1 VEREEGSTP
10 VAARRKIK
18 KLKIAGRVETIFP
31 GARSTVKQTLLA
43 RFRVAT
49 VPGFVLRVRHGRISG
64 RHLRGAGLALV
75 TEIPPCKHARTRLIA
90 KDNEAE
96 YIECVD
102 CGAILET
109 RELAETSRPEPAK
122 PNPFDESLSD
132 A

>member
-1 VEREEGSTP
+1 MSEVS
-10 VAARRKIK
+10 
-18 KLKIAGRVETIFP
+18 
-31 GARSTVKQTLLA
+31 S
-43 RFRVAT
+43 
-49 VPGFVLRVRHGRISG
+49 
-64 RHLRGAGLALV
+64 
-75 TEIPPCKHARTRLIA
+75 CKHERTRLIA

-109 RELAETSRPEPAK
+109 HELADNAKSESGQSTPPEPAK